1 MRDPPASFK
10 RLCGAFHQ
18 DAVVVL
24 GGSLEAQADDC
35 VGFVLPSDRPELWL
49 FLEGLLARR
58 DSSELRRVLK
68 KQRLIDIGMRR
79 EAWWTLFGLIHERLR
94 TAR

>member
-1 MRDPPASFK
+1 MRDPTASFE
-10 RLCGAFHQ
+10 RLCGALHQ
-18 DAVVVL
+18 DAVIVH

-35 VGFVLPSDRPELWL
+35 VDFVSASDRPELSL

-68 KQRLIDIGMRR
+68 KQRQIDIGMRR
-79 EAWWTLFGLIHERLR
+79 EAWWTLFDLIHERLR